1 MAGVPCGIEAL
12 SGVYLSSQQQP
23 KEMWSD
29 TTVVVEALHKREL
42 DRVLGQIGNLRATGK
57 RQNIRLIGRPGI
69 GKSHFL
75 GRVRRRVTEAGD
87 LFVAGHLARADG
99 FWRTLALAY
108 ADAFYK
114 RVAGGTQLQRLL
126 SGLFRTIGLPED
138 VARSLIGKSVDDDAL
153 RELVDCWA
161 DAFGPTPD
169 GVAAADVAQ
178 ALVLYNSSS
187 FKHQNV
193 ANAIIQGLSLDD
205 SIDHHALGIRH
216 TQIDPRRVVKAFD
229 RLAAVAGTV
238 TVVAIDQID
247 GLISNAQRT
256 APDGGKSELNELTTA
271 LMDFAEGRM
280 PNRRSSS
287 SPAS

>member
-1 MAGVPCGIEAL
+1 MALKPS

-114 RVAGGTQLQRLL
+114 PGCRRHPASTATLGPLSHDRPARGCRCAPSSASPSMTIAFARAGRLL
-126 SGLFRTIGLPED
+126 G
-138 VARSLIGKSVDDDAL
+138 
-153 RELVDCWA
+153 
-161 DAFGPTPD
+161 
-169 GVAAADVAQ
+169 
-178 ALVLYNSSS
+178 
-187 FKHQNV
+187 
-193 ANAIIQGLSLDD
+193 
-205 SIDHHALGIRH
+205 
-216 TQIDPRRVVKAFD
+216 
-229 RLAAVAGTV
+229 
-238 TVVAIDQID
+238 
-247 GLISNAQRT
+247 
-256 APDGGKSELNELTTA
+256 
-271 LMDFAEGRM
+271 
-280 PNRRSSS
+280 
-287 SPAS
+287 